1 MTLRFRKTTLKKL
14 ATETERLSKMD
25 WERLENIPC
34 KSYMKVFLKRYEGD
48 PGLVD
53 LQTEY
58 RYIAIKN
65 GFMPEAHTSNRE

>member
-1 MTLRFRKTTLKKL
+1 MTLRFRKTTPKIL
-14 ATETERLSKMD
+14 ATETKRLSKMN

-34 KSYMKVFLKRYEGD
+34 KSNMKVFLKRQEEY

-58 RYIAIKN
+58 RYISIKS